1 MSLVATLCREST
13 RRCSVP
19 PRHQRAS
26 RRRWRIACTRFS
38 DVTAADVRT
47 YGYAGLFVCAMRAFG
62 AADES
67 PRDDEPIEASETII
81 IEDLRRL
88 RPPTYDPASVTV
100 LERKEL
106 EARATVSSDDLVR
119 IAPSVA
125 MFRRSGSLVA
135 DPSSQGVNLRGL
147 GPSGV
152 SRTLVLRD
160 GIPLNDPFGGW
171 IYWRAIPLHS
181 IERVEIQ
188 PSGASSLFG
197 NFGLGGVMNLT
208 SRPIT
213 DQTIEARVAGGSHE
227 TMIGAARTSDRL
239 GPLGIELD
247 GELMRS
253 DGFTPIALHD
263 RGAVDHP
270 AASSHRDAG
279 VRIELA
285 RDRETLRGFARF
297 FDQSLDSGTLHT
309 TADVRAVSYG
319 ATARI
324 ERGQARIDVAGFGG
338 NQRFEQTRA
347 RVSADRAT
355 AAPVSSQQTPSNNQG
370 ASAAITLTSGD
381 HTFQAGADTSRVT
394 GTATDTLFPAMPT
407 DTSTIER
414 AAGGEQR
421 FLGVFGQASTRAV
434 PDLELGAALRLDA
447 WQNRDA
453 SRRLE
458 RANGEIETVAFDDRT
473 DTELSP
479 RLGVLHHA
487 SEHVALR
494 ASVYRAFRAPTL
506 NELYRPFQV
515 GTVMTSANEDLVAE
529 SLWGAELGPQLVVGP
544 LVARATAFSNRV
556 DDPIFNAT
564 IPTDDGSIARMR
576 QNLGQARIAG
586 LELETTWRPTA
597 AWSFTVAYTFMTA
610 EVTSAPD
617 HPDLAGKRLA
627 QVPHHRALAS
637 IGYDAPS
644 LISLVAD
651 VRFTSP
657 QFEDDLNTLA
667 MDAYTVVDLH
677 ARRPIAY
684 GLSAFASA
692 QNLFDRSY
700 LVGRAG
706 IDTIGQPRTI
716 LAGLAFT
723 TR

>member
-1 MSLVATLCREST
+1 MTSAVSADAPPATPSPM
-13 RRCSVP
+13 P
-19 PRHQRAS
+19 P
-26 RRRWRIACTRFS
+26 TP
-38 DVTAADVRT
+38 VET
-47 YGYAGLFVCAMRAFG
+47 
-62 AADES
+62 
-67 PRDDEPIEASETII
+67 SETII

-88 RPPTYDPASVTV
+88 RPPTHDPASVTV
-100 LERKEL
+100 LERGEL
-106 EARATVSSDDLVR
+106 EARATLSSDDLVR

-171 IYWRAIPLHS
+171 IYWRALPVHA

-213 DQTIEARVAGGSHE
+213 ERSIEARLAGGSHE
-227 TMIGAARTSDRL
+227 TIAGAARATDRL
-239 GPLGIELD
+239 GPLGVELD
-247 GELMRS
+247 GELLRS
-253 DGFTPIALHD
+253 AGFAPIAPHD
-263 RGAVDHP
+263 RGPVDHA
-270 AASSHRDAG
+270 AASRHRDAG
-279 VRIELA
+279 ARVELA
-285 RDRETLRGFARF
+285 RGRETIRGFARF
-297 FDQSLDSGTLHT
+297 FDQSLDAGTLHT
-309 TADVRAVSYG
+309 TADVRAISYG

-324 ERGQARIDVAGFGG
+324 ERGPARIDLAGFGG
-338 NQRFEQTRA
+338 DQRFEQTRA
-347 RVSADRAT
+347 RVSSDRTT
-355 AAPVSSQQTPSNNQG
+355 AELASSQHTPSSNQG
-370 ASAAITLTSGD
+370 ASAALTLEHGD
-381 HTFQAGADTSRVT
+381 HTFQVGADASRVA
-394 GTATDTLFPAMPT
+394 GTATDALVPAMPAE
-407 DTSTIER
+407 TSVIER
-414 AAGGEQR
+414 SAGGEQR
-421 FLGVFGQASTRAV
+421 FLGGFAQASTRAL

-458 RANGEIETVAFDDRT
+458 RANGEIELEPFADRT
-473 DTELSP
+473 ATELSP
-479 RLGVLHHA
+479 RIGALHQT

-494 ASVYRAFRAPTL
+494 ASLYRAFRAPTL

-529 SLWGAELGPQLVVGP
+529 TLWGAELGPQLVVGP
-544 LVARATAFSNRV
+544 LVARATAFYNRI

-564 IPTDDGSIARMR
+564 VPTDDGSIARMR
-576 QNLGQARIAG
+576 QNLGRARVTG
-586 LELETTWRPTA
+586 LELETTWRPA
-597 AWSFTVAYTFMTA
+597 VAWSVTVAYTFMTA
-610 EVTSAPD
+610 TVSNAPY
-617 HPDLAGKRLA
+617 HPDLVGKRLA

-637 IGYDAPS
+637 LAYDNPALVS
-644 LISLVAD
+644 LTAD
-651 VRFTSP
+651 LRYTSP

-667 MDAYTVVDLH
+667 MGAYTVVDLH

-692 QNLFDRSY
+692 QNVFDRSY

-716 LAGLAFT
+716 LAGVTFAA
-723 TR
+723 R